1 MADVDKSNFLEE
13 TELKQFMI
21 QGGFE
26 SDMIDVLYGSIM
38 LQSDIDY
45 NGKIDSQEFEALLR
59 MTLTNLL
66 D

>member
-45 NGKIDSQEFEALLR
+45 NGKIDS
-59 MTLTNLL
+59 
-66 D
+66 